1 MQVQTLLPILFVCCD
16 MGETNALIPVMQKL
30 QEEKIEFKVLAMGA
44 ALAKLEGDSI
54 LKDRVIPVK
63 EQVSTATNRA
73 KPLEDVAA
81 AIGTLQATVVIS
93 GPASKAQ
100 EQILAA
106 IPADKKIV
114 YLDNF
119 NYVTSSESFQTVK
132 GVAKVAQKTICVTR
146 KVKQILETPQGFFTD
161 KNIKLLGRPSLE
173 NWVTQVNLVDRMKT
187 AQKIGFNPDKSIVTI
202 IGGYGPLYAQGV
214 NDAYQ
219 QATIRLEEAG
229 YQVHIQHHPN
239 LVKDQ
244 PLTTIEA
251 VGMADYVICYD
262 SIAGFESLFAKKKVI
277 FLQPATVPLSDNDAI
292 KEGLAPRV
300 QTAEELVQI
309 LDKVSGPQKDP
320 YIVLGVREDSTA
332 AITQYLLKKAKI
344 TISK

>member
-30 QEEKIEFKVLAMGA
+30 HEDKIEFKVLAMGA
-44 ALAKLEGDSI
+44 ALTKLEGDFS

-63 EQVSTATNRA
+63 EEVSTATNCA
-73 KPLEDVAA
+73 KPLADVAA
-81 AIGTLQATVVIS
+81 AIGTLQARVVIS

-106 IPADKKIV
+106 IRADKKIV

-132 GVAKVAQKTICVTR
+132 GVAKVAQKTICVAR

-161 KNIKLLGRPSLE
+161 KNIKLLGRPSLK
-173 NWVTQVNLVDRMKT
+173 NWVTQVNRVDLRATVK
-187 AQKIGFNPDKSIVTI
+187 KIGFNLYQPIVTI
-202 IGGYGPLYAQGV
+202 IGGYGRLYDEGV

-219 QATIRLEEAG
+219 QATTSLEEVG

-239 LVKDQ
+239 IINKQ

-262 SIAGFESLFAKKKVI
+262 SIAGFESLFANKKVI
-277 FLQPATVPLSDNDAI
+277 FLQPSSVPLSDNDAI

-300 QTAEELVQI
+300 RTAEELVQI
-309 LDKVSGPQKDP
+309 LDKVSGSQRDP
-320 YIVLGVREDSTA
+320 YEVLGVPRDSTA
-332 AITQYLLKKAKI
+332 AITQYLLKKAKLI
-344 TISK
+344 VSK